1 MQRVLITGAA
11 GGIGT
16 HLRRTMRGL
25 YPHLRLSDLQPVP
38 DPRPDEEVDR
48 TDLTDLAA
56 VERMVEGIDGV
67 VHLGGQA
74 VEADW
79 ETVLKA
85 NIVGTYN
92 LFEAARRRGVQ
103 RVVFATTNHVIGF
116 YPRSQTIDHTA
127 APRPDSRYGVSK
139 AFGEALA
146 SLYADKHGLRVLCI
160 RIGNVDERPQDR
172 RRLSIWVSP
181 RDLTQLVRIGL
192 EHPELHYEIVYG
204 VSRTD
209 RPFWDNRRAH
219 ELGYRPEDNAADYAE
234 EVLAGAAGPR
244 AHPTDEMAELFQGGP
259 FCSAEFTGDL
269 SRTLER
275 KG

>member
-25 YPHLRLSDLQPVP
+25 YPHLRLSDAKPIP
-38 DPRPDEEVDR
+38 DPQPDEEIDR
-48 TDLTDLAA
+48 TDLSDLAA
-56 VERMVEGIDGV
+56 VERMLEGVNGV

-79 ETVLKA
+79 ERVLQA
-85 NIVGTYN
+85 NIIGAYN
-92 LFEAARRRGVQ
+92 LFEGARRRGVR

-116 YPRSQTIDHTA
+116 YPRDRVIDHTVV
-127 APRPDSRYGVSK
+127 PRPDSRYGVSK

-146 SLYADKHGLRVLCI
+146 SLYADKHGLRCLCI
-160 RIGNVDERPQDR
+160 RIGNLDERPQDR

-181 RDLTQLVRIGL
+181 RDLTQLIRIGL

-204 VSRTD
+204 VSKTD

-219 ELGYRPEDNAADYAE
+219 ELGYRPEDDAADHAD
-234 EVLAGAAGPR
+234 EVLAGAQGPR
-244 AHPTDEMAELFQGGP
+244 AHPTDEIAERFQGGP
-259 FCSAEFTGDL
+259 FCSAEFSGDL
-269 SRTLER
+269 ERTLKR
-275 KG
+275 